1 MRHLSKVLLRSM
13 LSSALV
19 VGFVAPQVLSAQ
31 APPKAKA
38 PKSDSAKKKVKA
50 ASDTMPKVAKLPKA
64 PLFKSEALL
73 DVTFT
78 TNIKALKRDR
88 SNGAPWRAATLSYA
102 DTSVTGGRRV
112 VPVRARTRG
121 IWRLKNCDF
130 PPVRL
135 NFANKD
141 AKGSLFRDLDEPKL
155 VGYCKGMNNYEQY
168 VLQEYQLYRI
178 YRLLTPVSHRVRL
191 VRMTYVDSATAKV
204 DATKYAFLVEDPA
217 HVALTAGGK
226 IINVLG
232 ATSDD
237 LDGEHATLAYLF
249 QYMIGNTDFSFGGL
263 HNAELLALPTGV
275 NLPIAYD
282 FDFAGA
288 IDASYATPDTSL
300 RITRVRDR
308 QYRGFCQQN
317 LLVPK
322 VLQLF
327 RDKKAAI
334 YALYSDEIGAL
345 MAPRTVKETLEYFDA
360 FYATIAD
367 PKEIDRRVL
376 RDCRG
381 PK

>member
-191 VRMTYVDSATAKV
+191 LRMTYVDSASAKV

-317 LLVPK
+317 SLVPK

-367 PKEIDRRVL
+367 PKEIHRRVL
-376 RDCRG
+376 SDCRG